1 MTAARRVPSSTRDVV
16 LDALLNQLPVVVFA
30 AGTDG
35 VCTYS
40 EGGGLP
46 SIGLT
51 AGQMVGVD
59 LFEAYAHRPQGV
71 ARLKAALAGQDVSY
85 AWRLNDR
92 TFETRLQPLHGPD
105 GSVDGLIGIS
115 LDITEKTLA
124 QEDLELYRAFVD
136 AAPQFVALANI
147 DGSVRYVN
155 PGGRRLAGIP
165 DEVDVTRTSIADY
178 LTEEGLKLSL
188 EVEQPSVIEHGSY
201 NGETTLKHW
210 PTGEGIPVHVSSF
223 LVRDPATGEPRAM
236 ATVQTDITAQ
246 KEAQQESERRLSQQ
260 RGLFLHLHEAQE
272 TERRRIAGEV
282 HDDTIQSV
290 AAVNIRLQSALRQ
303 LERQGHE
310 QAVALLAGVGETV
323 RHATQRLRR
332 LLYDLDVPDR
342 LDQDLVS
349 GLRDH
354 VDLVCREEGLRGEVV
369 GSLTEV
375 PPLHVSRVLFRIAQ
389 EALANVRA
397 HADAGRVVVEVG
409 ERDGGYTLSVRDD
422 GVGLPAEAAAPAR
435 RRPAGEGH
443 LGLRSMGER
452 AESVGGWCSVRGLD
466 GPGGGTIVE
475 AWVPAGLDYTARA
488 ARGSTAYST
497 SARALLEQTLESIS
511 EGFAALDRD
520 WRYVYV
526 NQVGADMIRRHDLPG
541 KVCWEEFEFSPLVE
555 QAYRDAMR
563 LQQPTVA
570 SVLYP
575 DLGRWVESRVFP
587 SQDGLAVFFRDVT
600 SERELERRADAR
612 ERVLGRAAQLARLL
626 AAEPDLETALRAAA
640 DLVLDTFRLSAVRI
654 STTTS
659 EMSVGEP
666 ADDDTESTVPLVLL
680 GERVGE
686 LTVHGSRVPLEA
698 LPGIAD
704 GLALRLGAHRE
715 RSGEVVRS
723 EDHG

>member
-1 MTAARRVPSSTRDVV
+1 MTSTRRVPSSTTDVV
-16 LDALLNQLPVVVFA
+16 LDALLNELPVVVFA

-46 SIGLT
+46 SVGLA

-59 LFEAYAHRPQGV
+59 LFEAYAHRPEGI
-71 ARLKAALAGQDVSY
+71 ARLRAALAGQHVSY

-92 TFETRLQPLHGPD
+92 VFETRLQPLHGAD
-105 GSVDGLIGIS
+105 GSIDGFIGIS
-115 LDITEKTLA
+115 LDVTEKTLA
-124 QEDLELYRAFVD
+124 QEDLELYRALVD
-136 AAPQFVALANI
+136 AAPQFVALANV

-165 DEVDVTRTSIADY
+165 DDVDVTRTTIADY

-188 EVEQPSVIEHGSY
+188 EVEQPAVVEHGGYS
-201 NGETTLKHW
+201 GETTLRHW
-210 PTGEGIPVHVSSF
+210 QTGEGIPVHVSSF
-223 LVRDPATGEPRAM
+223 LVSDPETGEPRAL
-236 ATVQTDITAQ
+236 ATLRTDITAQ
-246 KEAQQESERRLSQQ
+246 KEAQQEAERRLSQQ

-272 TERRRIAGEV
+272 IERRRIAGEV

-310 QAVALLAGVGETV
+310 PAVALLAGVGDTV
-323 RHATQRLRR
+323 REATLRLRR
-332 LLYDLDVPDR
+332 LLYDLDVPER

-354 VDLVCREEGLRGEVV
+354 IDVVCRDEPFRCEVL
-369 GSLTEV
+369 GTLTDV
-375 PPLHVSRVLFRIAQ
+375 PPQHVSRVLFRIVQ

-397 HADAGRVVVEVG
+397 HAAASEVVVEVG
-409 ERDGGYTLSVRDD
+409 QRDGGYAVSVRDD
-422 GVGLPAEAAAPAR
+422 GVGLRPEAAAPAR
-435 RRPAGEGH
+435 RRPDGQGH

-452 AESVGGWCSVRGLD
+452 AESVGGWCAVRGLD

-475 AWVPAGLDYTARA
+475 AWVPARLDYTAQV
-488 ARGSTAYST
+488 ARGSSTHST
-497 SARALLEQTLESIS
+497 SAHALLEQTVESIS

-526 NQVGADMIRRHDLPG
+526 NQVGADIIRRHDLPG
-541 KVCWEEFEFSPLVE
+541 KVCWEEFEFSPAVE

-563 LQQPTVA
+563 TQRPTVA
-570 SVLYP
+570 TVLYP

-600 SERELERRADAR
+600 SERELEARAEAR
-612 ERVLGRAAQLARLL
+612 ERVLGQANRLAHLL
-626 AAEPDLETALRAAA
+626 ATEADLDVALHAAA
-640 DLVLDTFRLSAVRI
+640 ELVRTTFRLSEVRI
-654 STTTS
+654 STATS
-659 EMSVGEP
+659 EVSIGER
-666 ADDDTESTVPLVLL
+666 AGHDAECTVPLVLL
-680 GERVGE
+680 GERVGV
-686 LTVHGSRVPLEA
+686 LTVRGPRVPLEA
-698 LPGIAD
+698 VPGIAD
-704 GLALRLGAHRE
+704 GLALRVGAQRE
-715 RSGEVVRS
+715 QSGRVVRS